1 MSLHK
6 PLAVLA
12 CVLALALA
20 GCAADT
26 KKQAVEYWDDT
37 TITTK
42 VKAKLFDDPQTSGFA
57 ISVKTYQGTVQLSGF
72 VTGDKEKDR
81 AAELAR
87 GVPGVKNVKN
97 DLIIK
102 AK

>member
-1 MSLHK
+1 MNRKRLVLLFVSL
-6 PLAVLA
+6 LSLT
-12 CVLALALA
+12 LA

-26 KKQAVEYWDDT
+26 KQRAAEYFDDS

-42 VKAKLFDDPQTSGFA
+42 VKTKLFDDPQTSGFA
-57 ISVKTYQGTVQLSGF
+57 ITVKTYKGTVQLSGF
-72 VTGDKEKDR
+72 VNSDKEKTR
-81 AAELAR
+81 AEELTK
-87 GVPGVKNVKN
+87 GVPGVKDVKN

>member
-1 MSLHK
+1 MHKRNFSVLFVVLLSL
-6 PLAVLA
+6 AF
-12 CVLALALA
+12 A

-26 KKQAVEYWDDT
+26 KKQAVEYFDDT

-72 VTGDKEKDR
+72 VTSDKEKDR
-81 AAELAR
+81 AAELTK
-87 GVPGVKNVKN
+87 GVPGVKSVKN
-97 DLIIK
+97 DLIVK
-102 AK
+102 TK